1 MKFIV
6 NGACGRMGHEVIKQL
21 SEDELAARVDAFS
34 EEDGVIRDINEYN
47 GRADGIID
55 FSSHLGSAA
64 LCRYASEHK
73 TPLVIAST
81 GHTDEEKHKIEETS
95 QKIPVFFSYNMSI
108 GIAALC
114 EMVKMAVSIF
124 PESDIEIVETHH
136 KMKKDAPSGTAIML
150 AGAALSVRDGKI
162 VCGREGECLRSDN
175 EIGIHSLR
183 LANVVGKHEVIISN
197 GLETLVL
204 SHEARSRT
212 LFAQGAVRA
221 AKFIAD
227 KPAGLYNMQQLL
239 NGHC

>member
-1 MKFIV
+1 MRFIV
-6 NGACGRMGHEVIKQL
+6 NGACGRMGQEVIKQL
-21 SEDELAARVDAFS
+21 SDDELAARVDAFS
-34 EEDGVIRDINEYN
+34 EEDGVIRDINEFN
-47 GRADGIID
+47 GKADGIID

-64 LCRYASEHK
+64 LCIYASEHK
-73 TPLVIAST
+73 IPLVIAST
-81 GHTDEEKHKIEETS
+81 GHTDEEKNKITETAE
-95 QKIPVFFSYNMSI
+95 KIPVFFSYNMSV

-114 EMVKMAVSIF
+114 EMVKKAAAIF

-150 AGAALSVRDGKI
+150 AGAVLSVRDGKI
-162 VCGREGECLRSDN
+162 VCGREGESLRTDN

-197 GLETLVL
+197 GLETLTL
-204 SHEARSRT
+204 THEAHSRT

-239 NGHC
+239 NGDC

>member
-1 MKFIV
+1 MRFIV
-6 NGACGRMGHEVIKQL
+6 NGACGRMGQEVIKQL
-21 SEDELAARVDAFS
+21 SDDELAARVDAFS
-34 EEDGVIRDINEYN
+34 EGDGVIRDINKFN
-47 GRADGIID
+47 GKADGIID

-64 LCRYASEHK
+64 LCIYASEHK
-73 TPLVIAST
+73 IPLVIAST
-81 GHTDEEKHKIEETS
+81 GHTDEEKNKITETAE
-95 QKIPVFFSYNMSI
+95 KIPVFFSYNMSV

-114 EMVKMAVSIF
+114 EMVKKAAAIF

-150 AGAALSVRDGKI
+150 AGAVLSVRDGKI
-162 VCGREGECLRSDN
+162 VCGREGESLRTDN

-197 GLETLVL
+197 GLETLTL
-204 SHEARSRT
+204 THEAHSRT

-221 AKFIAD
+221 AKFIAG

-239 NGHC
+239 NGDC

>member
-1 MKFIV
+1 MRFIV
-6 NGACGRMGHEVIKQL
+6 NGACGRMGQEVIKQL
-21 SEDELAARVDAFS
+21 SDDELAARVDAFS
-34 EEDGVIRDINEYN
+34 EEDGVIRDINEFN
-47 GRADGIID
+47 GKADGIID

-64 LCRYASEHK
+64 LCIYASEHK
-73 TPLVIAST
+73 IPLVIAST
-81 GHTDEEKHKIEETS
+81 GHTDEEKNKITETAE
-95 QKIPVFFSYNMSI
+95 KIPVFFSYNMSV

-114 EMVKMAVSIF
+114 EMVKKAAAIF

-150 AGAALSVRDGKI
+150 AGAVLSVRDGKI
-162 VCGREGECLRSDN
+162 VCGREGESLRTDN

-197 GLETLVL
+197 GLETLTL
-204 SHEARSRT
+204 THEAHSRK

-221 AKFIAD
+221 AKFIAG

-239 NGHC
+239 NGDC

>member
-108 GIAALC
+108 GIGC
-114 EMVKMAVSIF
+114 AV
-124 PESDIEIVETHH
+124 
-136 KMKKDAPSGTAIML
+136 
-150 AGAALSVRDGKI
+150 
-162 VCGREGECLRSDN
+162 
-175 EIGIHSLR
+175 
-183 LANVVGKHEVIISN
+183 
-197 GLETLVL
+197 
-204 SHEARSRT
+204 
-212 LFAQGAVRA
+212 
-221 AKFIAD
+221 
-227 KPAGLYNMQQLL
+227 
-239 NGHC
+239 

>member
-1 MKFIV
+1 MRFIV
-6 NGACGRMGHEVIKQL
+6 NGACGRMGNEVIKQL

-34 EEDGVIRDINEYN
+34 EDDGVIRDINEFK

-55 FSSHLGSAA
+55 FSSHLGTAA
-64 LCRYASEHK
+64 LCSYASDHRI
-73 TPLVIAST
+73 PLVIAST
-81 GHTDEEKHKIEETS
+81 GHTDEEKNKIEETAE
-95 QKIPVFFSYNMSI
+95 KIPIFFSYNMSV

-114 EMVKMAVSIF
+114 EMVKMAASIF

-150 AGAALSVRDGKI
+150 AGAVLSVRDGKI
-162 VCGREGECLRSDN
+162 VCGREGESLRSDS

-197 GLETLVL
+197 GLETLTL
-204 SHEARSRT
+204 THEAHSRT

-221 AKFIAD
+221 ARFIVG

-239 NGHC
+239 NGSR

>member
-1 MKFIV
+1 MRFIV
-6 NGACGRMGHEVIKQL
+6 NGACGRMGQEVIKQL
-21 SEDELAARVDAFS
+21 SDDELARVDAFS
-34 EEDGVIRDINEYN
+34 EEDGVIRDINEFN
-47 GRADGIID
+47 GKADGIID

-64 LCRYASEHK
+64 LCIYASEHK
-73 TPLVIAST
+73 IPLVIAST
-81 GHTDEEKHKIEETS
+81 GHTDEEKNKITETAE
-95 QKIPVFFSYNMSI
+95 KIPVFFSYNMSV

-114 EMVKMAVSIF
+114 EMVKKAAAIF

-150 AGAALSVRDGKI
+150 AGAVLSVRDGKI
-162 VCGREGECLRSDN
+162 VCGREGESLRTDN

-197 GLETLVL
+197 GLETLTL
-204 SHEARSRT
+204 THEAHSRT

-221 AKFIAD
+221 AKFIAG

-239 NGHC
+239 NGDC

>member
-1 MKFIV
+1 MRFIV
-6 NGACGRMGHEVIKQL
+6 NGACGRMGQEVIKQL
-21 SEDELAARVDAFS
+21 SDDELAARVDAFS
-34 EEDGVIRDINEYN
+34 EEDGVIRDINEFN
-47 GRADGIID
+47 GKADGIID

-64 LCRYASEHK
+64 LCIYASEHK
-73 TPLVIAST
+73 IPLVIAST
-81 GHTDEEKHKIEETS
+81 GHTDEEKNKITETAE
-95 QKIPVFFSYNMSI
+95 KIPVFFDYNMSV

-114 EMVKMAVSIF
+114 EMVKKAAAIF

-150 AGAALSVRDGKI
+150 AGAVLSVRDGKI
-162 VCGREGECLRSDN
+162 VCGREGESLRTDN

-197 GLETLVL
+197 GLETLTL
-204 SHEARSRT
+204 THEAHSRT

-221 AKFIAD
+221 AKFIAG

-239 NGHC
+239 NGDC

>member
-1 MKFIV
+1 MRFIV
-6 NGACGRMGHEVIKQL
+6 NGACGRMGQEVIKQL
-21 SEDELAARVDAFS
+21 SDDELAARVDAFS
-34 EEDGVIRDINEYN
+34 EEDGVIRDINEFN
-47 GRADGIID
+47 GKADGIID

-64 LCRYASEHK
+64 LCIYASEHK
-73 TPLVIAST
+73 IPLVIAST
-81 GHTDEEKHKIEETS
+81 GHTDEEKNKITETAE
-95 QKIPVFFSYNMSI
+95 KIPVFFSYNMSV

-114 EMVKMAVSIF
+114 EMVKKAAAIF

-150 AGAALSVRDGKI
+150 AGAVLSVRDGKI
-162 VCGREGECLRSDN
+162 VCGREGESLRTDN

-197 GLETLVL
+197 GLETLTL
-204 SHEARSRT
+204 THEAHSRT

-221 AKFIAD
+221 AKFIAG

-239 NGHC
+239 NGDC